1 MFILNLM
8 QEVSRLIGVGL
19 SKLLGWRI
27 DLKTPELEVGDFFFN
42 LILFETSICMDQLFY
57 PECFLLFFRLTLI

>member
-1 MFILNLM
+1 M

-27 DLKTPELEVGDFFFN
+27 DLKNPELEVGAFFQSDFK
-42 LILFETSICMDQLFY
+42 
-57 PECFLLFFRLTLI
+57 LLFT